1 MLMLIKLHPTLAA
14 TVAAFT
20 LLARAA
26 LAQSTPA
33 AAASPTATPAVTAE
47 NKDVIP
53 DIKKRGKL
61 IVGCKYD
68 VRLFGLN
75 NPLTKRVE
83 GFDADLGREL
93 AKAMLG
99 GADKVELIETVSAN
113 RIPFLTENKVD
124 VVISTMTITEDRK
137 KQIDMSDVYYLA
149 GQSLLVPKGS
159 TIKSVKDLDGKTV
172 TTVQGSTSEKNIQAA
187 APGAKFNLLKSYS
200 ECFTA
205 LQNKQADAMTTDDI
219 ILLGFKATQADKF
232 DLVGGQFTKE
242 PYGIGIRK
250 GHSDLT
256 KFVNDELAKMKKD
269 GRWKTIYDK
278 HLKPVSG
285 QSIEPPAA
293 EVPTT

>member
-1 MLMLIKLHPTLAA
+1 MKPTSIL
-14 TVAAFT
+14 TAF
-20 LLARAA
+20 AA
-26 LAQSTPA
+26 LGCLVAGSAFAQSPAPA
-33 AAASPTATPAVTAE
+33 AASSPAAAPPATTE
-47 NKDVIP
+47 THNVIP

-93 AKAMLG
+93 AKALLG
-99 GADKVELIETVSAN
+99 SADKVELIETVSAN
-113 RIPFLTENKVD
+113 RIPFLQENKVD
-124 VVISTMTITEDRK
+124 MVISTMTITEDRK
-137 KQIDMSDVYYLA
+137 KQIEMSDTYYMA

-159 TIKSVKDLDGKTV
+159 PIKSVKDLDGKTV

-187 APGAKFNLLKSYS
+187 APNAKFNLLKSYS

-205 LQNKQADAMTTDDI
+205 LQNGQADAMTTDDI
-219 ILLGFKATQADKF
+219 ILLGFKATQGDKYE
-232 DLVGGQFTKE
+232 LVGGQFTQE
-242 PYGIGIRK
+242 PYGIGVKK
-250 GHSDLT
+250 GNMDLA

-269 GRWKTIYDK
+269 GRWKAIYDK

-285 QSIEPPAA
+285 KSIEPPM
-293 EVPTT
+293 